1 MRELRDLANGLH
13 PAALADGGLAAAL
26 DDMARHSPVPLHV
39 QVAGERLD
47 PGTEFTAW
55 SVIGEAVVNAQKH
68 AAAQSIEV
76 DVHRRNGDLRLRVH
90 DDGRGGANPDGPGLR
105 GLRDRVEAAH
115 GRLTRHHRRRR
126 HDGRGGAAVRVV
138 IADDSGLL
146 RDGLASLLT
155 EAGVEVVATAADADQ
170 LLALVDEHAPDV
182 AVVDIR
188 MPPTYTHEGA
198 KAALELRQRQPGLG
212 ILLLS
217 QSLESRYVT
226 DLART
231 HARGFGYLLK
241 DRVTDVQVLLDA
253 LTRSRPAAPCWTP
266 RWSATCSAAT
276 SSPSSSARLSER
288 EREVLELMAQG
299 LSNRA
304 IAERLVID
312 VKTVET
318 HIARILTKL
327 DLHQTPDE
335 HRRVLAVLAW
345 LRG

>member
-1 MRELRDLANGLH
+1 M
-13 PAALADGGLAAAL
+13 
-26 DDMARHSPVPLHV
+26 
-39 QVAGERLD
+39 
-47 PGTEFTAW
+47 
-55 SVIGEAVVNAQKH
+55 
-68 AAAQSIEV
+68 
-76 DVHRRNGDLRLRVH
+76 
-90 DDGRGGANPDGPGLR
+90 
-105 GLRDRVEAAH
+105 
-115 GRLTRHHRRRR
+115 
-126 HDGRGGAAVRVV
+126 RVV

-146 RDGLASLLT
+146 RDGLASLLS
-155 EAGVEVVATAADADQ
+155 EAGVDVLGTAADAEQ
-170 LLALVDEHAPDV
+170 LIALVEAVKPDV

-198 KAALELRQRQPGLG
+198 KAALELRQRHPGLG

-253 LTRSRPAAPCWTP
+253 LASVGAGGTVLDPEVISHLLGRNELVDQL
-266 RWSATCSAAT
+266 
-276 SSPSSSARLSER
+276 ARLSDR
-288 EREVLELMAQG
+288 ERDVLELMAQG

-304 IAERLVID
+304 IADRLVID

-335 HRRVLAVLAW
+335 HRRVLAVLA
-345 LRG
+345 

>member
-1 MRELRDLANGLH
+1 
-13 PAALADGGLAAAL
+13 
-26 DDMARHSPVPLHV
+26 
-39 QVAGERLD
+39 
-47 PGTEFTAW
+47 
-55 SVIGEAVVNAQKH
+55 
-68 AAAQSIEV
+68 
-76 DVHRRNGDLRLRVH
+76 
-90 DDGRGGANPDGPGLR
+90 
-105 GLRDRVEAAH
+105 
-115 GRLTRHHRRRR
+115 
-126 HDGRGGAAVRVV
+126 VRVV

-146 RDGLASLLT
+146 RDALANLLT
-155 EAGVEVVATAADADQ
+155 AAGVEVAARAADADE
-170 LLALVDEHAPDV
+170 LVAMVGEHQPDV
-182 AVVDIR
+182 AIVDIR

-198 KAALELRQRQPGLG
+198 KAALELRRRQPGLG

-226 DLART
+226 DLARQ

-241 DRVTDVQVLLDA
+241 DRVTDVQVLLDGLGA
-253 LTRSRPAAPCWTP
+253 VAAGGTVLDPEVVSHLLG
-266 RWSATCSAAT
+266 RNELVEQLGRL
-276 SSPSSSARLSER
+276 SARER
-288 EREVLELMAQG
+288 GVLELMAQG

-304 IAERLVID
+304 IADRLVID

>member
-1 MRELRDLANGLH
+1 
-13 PAALADGGLAAAL
+13 
-26 DDMARHSPVPLHV
+26 
-39 QVAGERLD
+39 
-47 PGTEFTAW
+47 
-55 SVIGEAVVNAQKH
+55 
-68 AAAQSIEV
+68 
-76 DVHRRNGDLRLRVH
+76 
-90 DDGRGGANPDGPGLR
+90 
-105 GLRDRVEAAH
+105 
-115 GRLTRHHRRRR
+115 
-126 HDGRGGAAVRVV
+126 VRVV

-146 RDGLASLLT
+146 REGLANLLAA
-155 EAGVEVVATAADADQ
+155 AGVEVAARAADADQ
-170 LLALVDEHAPDV
+170 LLAMVEEQAPDV

-198 KAALELRQRQPGLG
+198 KAALELRQRHPGLG
-212 ILLLS
+212 VLLLS

-226 DLART
+226 DLARQ

-253 LTRSRPAAPCWTP
+253 LQAVSNGGTVLDPEVVSHLLGRNELADQL
-266 RWSATCSAAT
+266 
-276 SSPSSSARLSER
+276 ARLSER
-288 EREVLELMAQG
+288 EREVLELIAQG

-304 IAERLVID
+304 IAARLVID

-318 HIARILTKL
+318 HIARIMTKL